1 MRWNWR
7 TAGAFPPNRPRWV
20 MLLLATVL
28 TPIMAAPNQTPP
40 PAPPSGEVNEVRES
54 LQNLMIASMRKALDL
69 TRDQQVEVIP
79 RVEQVFEERER
90 YARQRREA
98 LRMLQA
104 KLLEEAVSEKDFRDQ
119 VSRLDELE
127 RSHRDLELR
136 LRADIDRSLNPRQ
149 RAQLRVFVP
158 RFRME
163 MQMRIDEARSAHPRR
178 MEPPRPAAPP
188 SPEEWDSDDEEF

>member
-1 MRWNWR
+1 MRWNLR
-7 TAGAFPPNRPRWV
+7 TAEASPPHRPWRA

-28 TPIMAAPNQTPP
+28 TPLIAAPNPPP
-40 PAPPSGEVNEVRES
+40 PAGPPGEASEVRES
-54 LQNLMIASMRKALDL
+54 LQNLMIASMKKALDL

-104 KLLEEAVSEKDFRDQ
+104 KLLEEAVPEKDYRDQ
-119 VSRLDELE
+119 VSRLDDLE
-127 RSHRDLELR
+127 RTHRDLELR

-158 RFRME
+158 RFRRE

-178 MEPPRPAAPP
+178 IEPPRPAAPP